1 MIRFLQS
8 GNRAVKLVLSAF
20 LLIICVSMVVYL
32 IPGVGTD
39 ITAGGI
45 VAKVGGEEIT
55 VNDVQRKAADI
66 ERQQGRAIP
75 DFLKPYMMQR
85 ALQQATQEAEIRYE
99 AHRMGFTVSDEELR
113 DELRNGANGPYL
125 FPDGKWIGQDKYEE
139 LLRGASTT
147 PDEFE
152 KSMRYDL
159 LARKL
164 MGTIVAGVDASPWEI
179 EKLYKDQHTKV
190 KFEYAFLKQDDL
202 KKQLKP
208 TDSEL
213 KAYFESNKQQRYLA
227 GIPEKRQVRYF
238 VLPDKEAQSK
248 VRVTP
253 EEVQNYYSQHQEEF
267 RIPEEVRTRHI
278 LIKTPPPGPDG
289 KVDQKAVEEARAKAD
304 DVLKQIRAGGDLAEL
319 AKKYSEDTSKD
330 QGGELGWTH
339 RGQFVAEYEAA
350 AYGQNVGQI
359 SEPVKSRFGFHI
371 IQTEEKKSIKPFAEV
386 KDTLA
391 TNLKQQRTGDV
402 MDRMIKDAEAVA
414 KNQGLDKAAAK
425 VNAQV
430 VQSNPIA
437 RTDSL
442 PGIGPSPQV
451 MQSIFGAADK
461 TGPQTARYAQGYAI
475 FQVTKIDPA
484 RTPAF
489 DEIKDRVTEDYKTSR
504 SALLLQQKIQE
515 LADRAHAEHDLNKA
529 AKEAG
534 ATVKSSDLVGRASQV
549 PEIGSMSGAAKDAF
563 NLKPGEISGALS
575 NGPTGFVIT
584 LSQREDPST
593 TDDKFAKAKDGM
605 RDQIVN
611 QKRQQAL
618 QLFINNLESRLE
630 KEGKKKINKTEVD
643 NLTKSRS

>member
-1 MIRFLQS
+1 MEVLKFSIFAGVSKKMIRFLQS
-8 GNRAVKLVLSAF
+8 GNRAVKLVLSVF
-20 LLIICVSMVVYL
+20 LLIICVSMVIFF
-32 IPGVGTD
+32 IPGLGSTD
-39 ITAGGI
+39 GLNTTGI

-55 VNDVQRKAADI
+55 VNDVQRKEAEI

-75 DFLKPYMMQR
+75 DVLRPYMMQR

-152 KSMRYDL
+152 KAMRFDL

-164 MGTIVAGVDASPWEI
+164 MGTIVAGVDASPSEI
-179 EKLYKDQHTKV
+179 EKLYKDQNTKV
-190 KFEYAFLKQDDL
+190 KFDYAFLKQDDL

-213 KAYFESNKQQRYLA
+213 KAYFESNKQQRYL
-227 GIPEKRQVRYF
+227 GGVPEKRQVRYF
-238 VLPDKEAQSK
+238 VLPDKDAQSK
-248 VRVTP
+248 VTVTP

-278 LIKTPPPGPDG
+278 LIKTPQPGPDG
-289 KVDQKAVEEARAKAD
+289 KVDQKAVDAARAKAD
-304 DVLKQIRAGGDLAEL
+304 DVLKQIRAGGDFAEL

-391 TNLKQQRTGDV
+391 ANLKQQRTGDL
-402 MDRMIKDAEAVA
+402 MARMIKDAEAVA
-414 KNQGLDKAAAK
+414 KNQDLDKAAAK
-425 VNAQV
+425 MNAQV

-442 PGIGPSPQV
+442 PGIGASPEV
-451 MQSIFGAADK
+451 MQ
-461 TGPQTARYAQGYAI
+461 R
-475 FQVTKIDPA
+475 
-484 RTPAF
+484 
-489 DEIKDRVTEDYKTSR
+489 
-504 SALLLQQKIQE
+504 
-515 LADRAHAEHDLNKA
+515 
-529 AKEAG
+529 
-534 ATVKSSDLVGRASQV
+534 
-549 PEIGSMSGAAKDAF
+549 
-563 NLKPGEISGALS
+563 
-575 NGPTGFVIT
+575 
-584 LSQREDPST
+584 
-593 TDDKFAKAKDGM
+593 
-605 RDQIVN
+605 
-611 QKRQQAL
+611 
-618 QLFINNLESRLE
+618 
-630 KEGKKKINKTEVD
+630 
-643 NLTKSRS
+643 